1 MRCSPLGDTS
11 YHASFRQASLRRP
24 MGITSFPKGSIYIC
38 VVFAHRQFFFPPVA
52 DRLSCS
58 RLWST
63 PGGRPYSTAQVW
75 ALAEVRVTCSGGSKS
90 RENWQVTTGGNSE
103 HVKTYRRIIT
113 HVRGENNVRRVSHD
127 VLLTSSTDCLATSC
141 TCSSAC
147 ARARVRLVLVLL
159 CSFSSARVLVCAGV
173 LEWSCSCSNCSS
185 VGVCS
190 SARVLVLVIECSS
203 VGECSSARS

>member
-1 MRCSPLGDTS
+1 MHPSGMPACVAPRGSPHSPRGACRNVL
-11 YHASFRQASLRRP
+11 F
-24 MGITSFPKGSIYIC
+24 
-38 VVFAHRQFFFPPVA
+38 FAHRQFYFPPVA

>member
-1 MRCSPLGDTS
+1 MCCFCTS
-11 YHASFRQASLRRP
+11 TVFFPSGCGSFVVLSALEHPGRPPVHHGASLGPGR
-24 MGITSFPKGSIYIC
+24 GSI
-38 VVFAHRQFFFPPVA
+38 
-52 DRLSCS
+52 
-58 RLWST
+58 
-63 PGGRPYSTAQVW
+63 
-75 ALAEVRVTCSGGSKS
+75 RVTCSGDSKS
-90 RENWQVTTGGNSE
+90 RENWQVTTGGHSE
-103 HVKTYRRIIT
+103 HVKPYRRIKT
-113 HVRGENNVRRVSHD
+113 HVRGENNVRRVSHG

>member
-90 RENWQVTTGGNSE
+90 RENWQATTGGHSE
-103 HVKTYRRIIT
+103 HVKTYIKT
-113 HVRGENNVRRVSHD
+113 HVRGENNARRVLHD

-141 TCSSAC
+141 SCSSAC
-147 ARARVRLVLVLL
+147 ARARVRLVLVVL
-159 CSFSSARVLVCAGV
+159 CSCSSAQVLVCAGV
-173 LEWSCSCSNCSS
+173 LEWSCSCS
-185 VGVCS
+185 
-190 SARVLVLVIECSS
+190 SARVLVCARVLECS
-203 VGECSSARS
+203 CL